1 MKISAYPAKVWVL
14 TPSFKPKEVEL
25 TSFYS
30 SYNGVNYHHTADKY
44 YNDTEIALTKAE
56 IIAVGK
62 ERLAKQ
68 KADQLKRQV
77 GIDKREAAL
86 KAAEAK

>member
-1 MKISAYPAKVWVL
+1 MKTQRGI
-14 TPSFKPKEVEL
+14 
-25 TSFYS
+25 
-30 SYNGVNYHHTADKY
+30 H
-44 YNDTEIALTKAE
+44 IALTKAE